1 MIQPIAASFRLYE
14 LLTIPKKSDH
24 NRLKSVLSKI
34 SQKEHIL
41 FTNKGRDAIYFA
53 LKDMN
58 LKKTDQVI
66 LQGYTCS
73 IVREAV
79 KAVATPIFVD
89 IDIKTMNMDL
99 NKLKKAITKKTK
111 AILVVHS
118 YGNPVDMNFIMKLA
132 KKHKL
137 KIIED
142 CAQALKAK
150 FNNQY
155 VGSFG
160 DYTIFTFGFSK
171 DITIFKTGA
180 LLSKKQIN
188 PIFKKTLKPENSF
201 RTFIDNSSVF
211 GGMLFIE
218 SMPLFIRNILTKIL
232 VKPYVKGN
240 QEIFEPSNQSP
251 SNYAIS
257 FIYKQ
262 IKRINKIL
270 NKRKQNADFYNN
282 ELKRLN
288 FNSIKLLKIH
298 KLAEPTYFRYTFII
312 KNRKEVIN
320 KFLKNKVRLGALYDF
335 FIAPKGLCPIS
346 ELVSEQMINLP
357 VHHKL
362 KKHQLRKI
370 VKLVKRYIK

>member
-1 MIQPIAASFRLYE
+1 MIQPIATSFRLYE

-24 NRLKSVLSKI
+24 NRLKSVLFKI

-53 LKDMN
+53 LKDMS
-58 LKKTDQVI
+58 LKKSDQVI

-79 KAVATPIFVD
+79 KAVCTPVFVD

-111 AILVVHS
+111 AILLVHS
-118 YGNPVDMNFIMKLA
+118 YGNPVNMNIITKLA

-142 CAQALKAK
+142 CAQALKTK
-150 FNNQY
+150 FDNQY

-160 DYTIFTFGFSK
+160 DYTIVTFGFSK

-180 LLSKKQIN
+180 LLSKTKIN
-188 PIFKKTLKPENSF
+188 PTFKKLLKKENSF
-201 RTFIDNSSVF
+201 RTFVDNCSVF

-218 SMPLFIRNILTKIL
+218 SMPLFIRNILTKIV

-240 QEIFEPSNQSP
+240 QEIFTPSNQAP

-262 IKRINKIL
+262 TKKINKIL
-270 NKRKQNADFYNN
+270 KKRQFNADFYNQQFKYIPH
-282 ELKRLN
+282 LK
-288 FNSIKLLKIH
+288 SKTLKSQ
-298 KLAEPTYFRYTFII
+298 T
-312 KNRKEVIN
+312 
-320 KFLKNKVRLGALYDF
+320 
-335 FIAPKGLCPIS
+335 
-346 ELVSEQMINLP
+346 
-357 VHHKL
+357 
-362 KKHQLRKI
+362 
-370 VKLVKRYIK
+370 